1 MFTGPLVLCFFG
13 IFFFFFFVCNQ
24 VLKLKIVFQND
35 ELKDLI
41 KKMLDSANLE
51 EVTMKTVLKDVS
63 FYFVFKSNINLFF
76 FCIMGFD

>member
-1 MFTGPLVLCFFG
+1 M
-13 IFFFFFFVCNQ
+13 
-24 VLKLKIVFQND
+24 VFQND

-63 FYFVFKSNINLFF
+63 TIKLHCEKRRSFNPESAKQIMQQTTFLFF
-76 FCIMGFD
+76 YLYLLKKIRLDFSCESC

>member
-1 MFTGPLVLCFFG
+1 MSLNPKAINSMRNKINISTFQMKNKIPLSGAIFSYFFPYML
-13 IFFFFFFVCNQ
+13 IM
-24 VLKLKIVFQND
+24 LQND

-63 FYFVFKSNINLFF
+63 SSSYL
-76 FCIMGFD
+76 